1 MLFTALYRIYFIG
14 IANCYVNVI
23 ENVTANE
30 IKQNRTVYDRE
41 WISYDT
47 SLIGTADSLA
57 AESMISTYYM
67 QCTRGPKPQ
76 YSIAVISFY

>member
-41 WISYDT
+41 
-47 SLIGTADSLA
+47 
-57 AESMISTYYM
+57 
-67 QCTRGPKPQ
+67 
-76 YSIAVISFY
+76 